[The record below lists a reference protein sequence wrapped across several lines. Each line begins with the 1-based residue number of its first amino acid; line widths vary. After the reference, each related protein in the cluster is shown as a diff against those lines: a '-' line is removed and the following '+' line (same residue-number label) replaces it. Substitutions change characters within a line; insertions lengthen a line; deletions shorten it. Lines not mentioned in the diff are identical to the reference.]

1 MWGGGGA
8 GMAGGP
14 PLAACFNAFFKITPD
29 VFDLWLSILVRV
41 PSAVLVFGEYQYH
54 TSALKN
60 LRAAAEEIFNVSTGG
75 GEGGGGERERER
87 KDAYGL
93 ASARQRM
100 ASVSKTKTL
109 DDHIRRASLA
119 SIFLDTRLYNAH
131 TLAVDMLWAGVP
143 LVTYP
148 DTSLASRVSTSL
160 LLASKLPATVARSSQ
175 DYIEIAS
182 RFLSSTLP
190 YSASPPPSSSSY
202 TAASTLPSL
211 AANAVAGIREK
222 FNALRFSGMRA
233 RADRERRVDRCCCCG
248 SARWLLMH
256 WVHER
261 DGRSFPNARTCD
273 RET

>member
-1 MWGGGGA
+1 MNGGGGIS
-8 GMAGGP
+8 GGP

-60 LRAAAEEIFNVSTGG
+60 LRAAAEEIFNASTGG
-75 GEGGGGERERER
+75 GEGGERESARER
-87 KDAYGL
+87 RDAYGL
-93 ASARQRM
+93 ASVRQRM
-100 ASVSKTKTL
+100 VSVSKTKTL

-182 RFLSSTLP
+182 RFLSSSLP
-190 YSASPPPSSSSY
+190 YSAAPPPPSSSPSS
-202 TAASTLPSL
+202 TAASTLASS

-222 FNALRFSGMRA
+222 FNALRFSGMRLG
-233 RADRERRVDRCCCCG
+233 RTEGGGRQV
-248 SARWLLMH
+248 LLPLECEVVA
-256 WVHER
+256 WTEGRR
-261 DGRSFPNARTCD
+261 DGGRGGG
-273 RET
+273 